1 MLSTMKKYLLF
12 SAIILTSLQSIGQ
25 SVLITPGNQT
35 TTNTAPD
42 LVLRSSSFPDIRGI
56 RSSGTISSPTAVGGG
71 NNLLRLR
78 GSGFYN
84 TTSFEDQAAID
95 FLTNELFSPTGRGTY
110 MRFSTTPNGSTLL
123 TEWMRLNHNGY
134 LGIGTSAPAAKL
146 DVANSS
152 SGDSDASLRLLH
164 STSTAFNRLNFEN
177 LGRAG
182 KWIMSGNV
190 GSGPADSRWNIYHTT
205 TGNILSVTGDGK
217 VGILNSN
224 PTIPFHVNSSATSTS
239 STTGAAA
246 IGVLTGA
253 HLIFDNNEI
262 NAYSNTTGTTLYLN
276 EESGGRVEVGGSGA
290 TASDLR
296 VNGFTELGG
305 SGAPSIKMKKLTGS
319 TSASAGGSVNIAH
332 GISSSAKILAV
343 DIHVNYS
350 SSSWVGPNYQ
360 NGSSSIRF
368 LYTYDNTNITV
379 RNAPSPDSN
388 ALFSS
393 PIAILLTYEE

>member
-1 MLSTMKKYLLF
+1 MKKLILFLLIMF
-12 SAIILTSLQSIGQ
+12 PFLKINAQ

-35 TTNTAPD
+35 TSNFAPD
-42 LVLRSSSFPDIRGI
+42 LVLRSLDFPDIRGI
-56 RSSGTISSPTAVGGG
+56 RSSGTLSSPTAVTSGRT
-71 NNLLRLR
+71 LLRLR
-78 GSGFYN
+78 GAGFYN
-84 TTSFEDQAAID
+84 TTSWSDHAAID
-95 FLTNELFSPTGRGTY
+95 FVTSETFTSTARGTTI
-110 MRFSTTPNGSTLL
+110 RFSTTPNGSVGI

-134 LGIGTSAPAAKL
+134 LGIGTTAPAAKL

-177 LGRAG
+177 LGRTG

-224 PTIPFHVNSSATSTS
+224 PTLPFHVNSSATSTS

-262 NAYSNTTGTTLYLN
+262 NAYSNTTGTTLFLN

-305 SGAPSIKMKKLTGS
+305 TGAPSIKMKKLTGTANALS
-319 TSASAGGSVNIAH
+319 GGVVDIPHGLTTDKILDVSVLVASATNTA
-332 GISSSAKILAV
+332 
-343 DIHVNYS
+343 
-350 SSSWVGPNYQ
+350 VGPEYTNANSWNYKVFITSTDIRIF
-360 NGSSSIRF
+360 NGSAASQIYGKPIR
-368 LYTYDNTNITV
+368 
-379 RNAPSPDSN
+379 
-388 ALFSS
+388 
-393 PIAILLTYEE
+393 ILITYEE